1 MPKYLPNHSAAAL
14 AAVTTPLLALTLSG
28 CGSGDDQPAARTDVG
43 NLITYGSFGTTADID
58 CGRGK
63 SLNVGGSNNTLKV
76 VGDCASVSVSGADN
90 TITVE
95 RIDGD
100 LTVVGLNNSVTYKA
114 GEPAVDDSGVGNRVN
129 RG

>member
-14 AAVTTPLLALTLSG
+14 AAVTPMLALTLAG
-28 CGSGDDQPAARTDVG
+28 CGSGDDEPSTRTAVG
-43 NLITYGSFGTTADID
+43 NLITYGSFGTSADID

-76 VGDCASVSVSGADN
+76 FGDCASVSVTGADN
-90 TITVE
+90 TITLE
-95 RIDGD
+95 RVDGE

-114 GEPAVDDSGVGNRVN
+114 GQPAVDDSGVGNRVN